1 MNLIQ
6 ETPIVNKRRLWLH
19 GGTVSMLSSDQG
31 GMNRGLEQRGDRG
44 RGPGIS
50 Q

>member
-6 ETPIVNKRRLWLH
+6 ETPIVNKRRLGLH
-19 GGTVSMLSSDQG
+19 GGTVSMVSSDQG

-44 RGPGIS
+44 KEPGIS
-50 Q
+50 